1 MKYAAMLKIEMETNE
16 LLSELIYGDCGAV
29 EKLSLCHSRSF
40 YRESSICKIN
50 MLWIPAFA
58 GMTTWC
64 VNTYFFNSP
73 IVTSLI
79 RLPIYYLKIGY
90 RQMKVSR
97 SKRSYLKS
105 TQTI

>member
-1 MKYAAMLKIEMETNE
+1 MKYAAMLKIKMETNE

-73 IVTSLI
+73 TA
-79 RLPIYYLKIGY
+79 PPYLDKIC
-90 RQMKVSR
+90 
-97 SKRSYLKS
+97 
-105 TQTI
+105 